1 MCSSSKCLIVALFL
15 TLFFGLAFLIAMI
28 CFWVF
33 YRSEPAYAGSVTLI
47 SLPFTDTARKVPISR
62 NWVTRESGKQT
73 LSIAHNVAS
82 YDISLRVCEQTGNA
96 VLSTTFSGSSS
107 TNRVSLA
114 SEFPVASENGRIHVS
129 CPAPPTN
136 VTVELGL
143 EPACEDSSGA
153 LAALDGGYVRTD
165 LGTVSF
171 DKMQGDIYV
180 DLAKLTVTP
189 ADAIPQIYL
198 AATSDTRKKAFFIC
212 AIVFT
217 VAYAITLGF
226 TIFMCWW
233 MFLLGAAA
241 DCSS

>member
-1 MCSSSKCLIVALFL
+1 MCSSSKCLIVGLFL

-33 YRSEPAYAGSVTLI
+33 YRSEPADAGSVTLI
-47 SLPFTDTARKVPISR
+47 SLPFTDTARNVPISR
-62 NWVTRESGKQT
+62 NWVTRESAKQT

-82 YDISLRVCEQTGNA
+82 YDVSLRVCDETGNA
-96 VLSTTFSGSSS
+96 ALSTAFSGSSS
-107 TNRVSLA
+107 TSQVSLA
-114 SEFPVASENGRIHVS
+114 SEFPVASENGRIRVS

-136 VTVELGL
+136 VTVELEL
-143 EPACEDSSGA
+143 EPACEGASGA
-153 LAALDGGYVRTD
+153 LATLDGGYVRTD

-171 DKMQGDIYV
+171 NKMQGDIYV

-189 ADAIPQIYL
+189 ADAIPQVYL
-198 AATSDTRKKAFFIC
+198 AATSSTRKQTFFIC

-217 VAYAITLGF
+217 VAYAITLGL

-233 MFLLGAAA
+233 VILLASAA